1 MKNIF
6 KGLGVAL
13 VTPFHADG
21 SVDYESLSDLLYLHM
36 DSGTDFLCV
45 LGSTAE
51 TPCLTSKEKLEVKNF
66 VVDTVKGKMPILLG
80 FGGNCTSTLVSEIKE
95 FDFRGVDGILSV
107 VPFYNKPSQEGMY
120 QHFMAVAAAAP
131 DVPVV
136 LYNVPSRTG
145 VNMLP
150 ETTIRIARDADNVVA
165 IKEASGNVEQIAEI
179 INNAP
184 EGFEVLSGDDSIA
197 CSLIERGAVGV
208 ISVVGNAIPKKFST
222 MVHLKLDGKSEEAE
236 AINSS
241 LAELYHLV
249 FVDGN
254 PAGIKALLSNMVK
267 CENVLRLPLVPARPQ
282 TIEALKVFA

>member
-1 MKNIF
+1 M
-6 KGLGVAL
+6 

-21 SVDYESLSDLLYLHM
+21 SVDYESLSDLLHLHM
-36 DSGTDFLCV
+36 DNGTDFLCV

-51 TPCLTSKEKLEVKNF
+51 TPCLTSREKLDVKNF
-66 VVDTVKGKMPILLG
+66 VVDIVKGKMPILLG
-80 FGGNCTSTLVSEIKE
+80 FGGNSTSALVSEIKE

-107 VPFYNKPSQEGMY
+107 VPFYNKPSQEGMF
-120 QHFMAVAAAAP
+120 QHFMAVAAAVP

-136 LYNVPSRTG
+136 LYNVPGRTG

-179 INNAP
+179 ISNAP

-222 MVHLKLDGKSEEAE
+222 MVHLKLEGKSEEAE

-254 PAGIKALLSNMVK
+254 PAGIKALLSNMAK

-282 TIEALKVFA
+282 TIETLKVFA